1 LSLLQPPRPDGT
13 MRGGVNTA
21 GPDLAT
27 GRAVT
32 LSKELDAIAMST
44 LAASPGAASA
54 RCKGRRRDQ
63 GGASEIGPG
72 ESIRSMPSLPESLP
86 SDSNRLGDHGVL
98 DVTQARD
105 GGDGRRGKSA
115 QEEIRA
121 DTPLR
126 VSSSQGVAAVL
137 EKPQRHLST
146 REPTTVT
153 LADDHRGHRIITE

>member
-1 LSLLQPPRPDGT
+1 
-13 MRGGVNTA
+13 MRGGGRHGRTRSCHRPGRYTLEGARRDSDVDSGGVA
-21 GPDLAT
+21 GRGVHSLQRAAT
-27 GRAVT
+27 GSRRSQRNRAWRIDT
-32 LSKELDAIAMST
+32 LNAVA
-44 LAASPGAASA
+44 
-54 RCKGRRRDQ
+54 
-63 GGASEIGPG
+63 
-72 ESIRSMPSLPESLP
+72 PESLP

-105 GGDGRRGKSA
+105 GGEGRRGKSA

-126 VSSSQGVAAVL
+126 VLSSQGVAAVL